1 MTTRAFFCSPNPQ
14 TETSERR
21 GRRRTLFAKSPFY
34 YGEREKIT
42 SRISLITRTEER
54 ERERNDIILGHFRLL
69 FFSLLYDNPTLFA
82 QPNARTHPFSSL
94 RQFPPR
100 KERQTVLV
108 FFSDSCRPDRTDWR
122 KMATWTWA
130 CVCVGEIRDFRVK
143 NKRSAFFKPTHT
155 PNWHLFFRF
164 IQFFFS
170 RPSFLG
176 GWDRA
181 WLA

>member
-54 ERERNDIILGHFRLL
+54 ERERGMTSFSVIFVFSSSL
-69 FFSLLYDNPTLFA
+69 FCTTTQPFLRNPTH
-82 QPNARTHPFSSL
+82 ARTP
-94 RQFPPR
+94 FPPFVNFHPEKR
-100 KERQTVLV
+100 DCAR